1 VRKIE
6 AILDAFQLEEVK
18 EALGLIGVR
27 GMTVCEVKGASPEP
41 GTTVRYRGASYVTHL
56 APKIRLEIAVD
67 DDFAD
72 AVVRRLL
79 VAANRERPADGTITV
94 LPMEDAVRIR
104 TGERG
109 TDAL

>member
-18 EALGLIGVR
+18 EALCLIGVR
-27 GMTVCEVKGASPEP
+27 GMTVSEVKGATAEP
-41 GTTVRYRGASYVTHL
+41 GVTMRYHSASYVNRL
-56 APKIRLEIAVD
+56 SPKIRLEIAVE

-72 AVVRRLL
+72 AVVRRLV

-94 LPMEDAVRIR
+94 LPMVDAVRIR
-104 TGERG
+104 TGEHG
-109 TDAL
+109 TGAL